1 MAVIPKFVGERIKR
15 REDPRLIT
23 GTGTY
28 VDDVRLPGMLT
39 AVILRSPYAH
49 ARINSVDLSKAR
61 SLAGVSCVLAGED
74 LKGRIGSVPCVAPA
88 DHVPFHPVL
97 AQGKVRFMGEGV
109 AVAVASDGY
118 IAQDAIDLI
127 EVDYDPLDVVSDPE
141 KALEP
146 GAPVIHEEFGNN
158 SVTFASVPN
167 PAVDE
172 AMRKADRVIKF
183 RLVNQRLAPIPM
195 EPRGAVARW
204 EPGYRQLTVWSS
216 TQIPHLLRS
225 QLAEMLKLGE
235 NRIRVIAPEV
245 GGGFGAKLNV
255 YAEEALVAYLA
266 MTLGKPVKWIE
277 RRRENFQVTT
287 HGRDQITYLEVAAM
301 KDGTVTA
308 VKARFVCDMGA
319 YLQLL
324 TPAIPGFSGL
334 MMTGCYKIPAL
345 EFDQQMV
352 FTNKMSTDAYRGAG
366 RPEACYIAERIMDMV
381 ASEFGLDPADVRR
394 RNFIPKEAFPAPTAG
409 GLVYDSGDYELSL
422 NKALEMVDYP
432 QVRAEQAE
440 ARKQGRYIGV
450 GIASYVEICG
460 IGPSSLLPPKL
471 KGGGW
476 ESATIRMEPDCKVTV
491 LTGVSPHGQ
500 GQETTFAQMV
510 ADEFGI
516 DIDDVTVVHGDTA
529 MVQYGIGTFGS
540 RGTTVGGPALM
551 MAVGKLQD
559 KMKKIASTMMEV
571 PPDKLTFTN
580 RTVALAS
587 DPSKSIPLQ
596 QVVDAAYGYK
606 QPIPG
611 IEPGLDATSF
621 YEPQNC
627 TFPFGTH
634 VAVVE
639 VDPETGVV
647 KFLRYVAVDDC
658 GKIISPLLVEGQ
670 IHGGI
675 AQGIAQALYEEV
687 VYDENG
693 QLITGTL
700 MDYAVPRA
708 HMLPRYELA
717 STVTPSPVNILGV
730 KGVGEAG
737 TIGSTPC
744 IVNAV
749 VDALAPLGIRHL
761 DIPLKPEKVWRA
773 IRDAQRKG

>member
-1 MAVIPKFVGERIKR
+1 
-15 REDPRLIT
+15 
-23 GTGTY
+23 
-28 VDDVRLPGMLT
+28 
-39 AVILRSPYAH
+39 
-49 ARINSVDLSKAR
+49 
-61 SLAGVSCVLAGED
+61 
-74 LKGRIGSVPCVAPA
+74 
-88 DHVPFHPVL
+88 
-97 AQGKVRFMGEGV
+97 MGEGV

-158 SVTFASVPN
+158 SVTLASVPN

-345 EFDQQMV
+345 AFDQQMV

-422 NKALEMVDYP
+422 NKALELVDYP
-432 QVRAEQAE
+432 KVRAEQAE

-761 DIPLKPEKVWRA
+761 DMPLKPEKVWRA

>member
-1 MAVIPKFVGERIKR
+1 
-15 REDPRLIT
+15 
-23 GTGTY
+23 
-28 VDDVRLPGMLT
+28 
-39 AVILRSPYAH
+39 
-49 ARINSVDLSKAR
+49 
-61 SLAGVSCVLAGED
+61 
-74 LKGRIGSVPCVAPA
+74 
-88 DHVPFHPVL
+88 
-97 AQGKVRFMGEGV
+97 
-109 AVAVASDGY
+109 
-118 IAQDAIDLI
+118 
-127 EVDYDPLDVVSDPE
+127 
-141 KALEP
+141 
-146 GAPVIHEEFGNN
+146 
-158 SVTFASVPN
+158 
-167 PAVDE
+167 
-172 AMRKADRVIKF
+172 
-183 RLVNQRLAPIPM
+183 
-195 EPRGAVARW
+195 
-204 EPGYRQLTVWSS
+204 
-216 TQIPHLLRS
+216 
-225 QLAEMLKLGE
+225 
-235 NRIRVIAPEV
+235 
-245 GGGFGAKLNV
+245 
-255 YAEEALVAYLA
+255 

-345 EFDQQMV
+345 AFDQQMV

-422 NKALEMVDYP
+422 NKALELVDYP
-432 QVRAEQAE
+432 KVRAEQAE

-761 DIPLKPEKVWRA
+761 DMPLKPEKVWRA